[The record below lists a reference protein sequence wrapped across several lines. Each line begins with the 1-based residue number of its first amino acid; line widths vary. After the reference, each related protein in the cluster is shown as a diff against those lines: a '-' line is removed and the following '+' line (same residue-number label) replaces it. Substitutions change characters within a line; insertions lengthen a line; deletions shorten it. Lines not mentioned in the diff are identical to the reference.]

1 MEEQVTNLT
10 QDEVLEVISNF
21 PVTPLRNRVI
31 ITVNADEPD
40 EDEIETTN
48 VSFSES
54 QFVISKGAHCKEFE
68 VGQKI
73 LLDLEKMTVSRNAQT
88 DVLETVSQVKIDPIE
103 VNGRMYAFISDT
115 VIKGL
120 DNRE

>member
-1 MEEQVTNLT
+1 MEEQVMNLT
-10 QDEVLEVISNF
+10 QEEVLELSKNF
-21 PVTPLRNRVI
+21 PVLPLRNRVI
-31 ITVNADEPD
+31 ITVNVDEPE

-54 QFVISKGAHCKEFE
+54 QFILSKGSHCSEFE
-68 VGQKI
+68 VGQKV
-73 LLDLEKMTVSRNAQT
+73 LLDLEKMTVNRNAQT
-88 DVLETVSQVKIDPIE
+88 NVLETVSQVKIDPIE